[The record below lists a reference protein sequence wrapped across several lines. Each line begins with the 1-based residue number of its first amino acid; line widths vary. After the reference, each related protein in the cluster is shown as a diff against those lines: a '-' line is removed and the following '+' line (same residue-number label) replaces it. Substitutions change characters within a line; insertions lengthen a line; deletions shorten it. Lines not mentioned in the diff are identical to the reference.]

1 MKDKRHVF
9 VAMRAPL
16 CLLAIALSCAQALA
30 APSQVERGRNLATVG
45 DCMSCHT
52 AAGGKPFAGGRPIDT
67 GFGIIYTPN
76 ITPDKQTGIGGWS
89 DDAFYGALHEG
100 RDDEGRYLYPAFP
113 YPWFTK
119 ASREDV
125 LAIKAYLDSLAP
137 VQQPNR
143 PPQLAWWLRWRP
155 LMAPWNLV
163 NFDAGQYQP
172 DATKSAQWNRGAYLV
187 QGLGHCGDCHTA
199 KKLFGGPVR
208 DESLQ
213 GGTWQGWY
221 APNLAGDERDGLGAW
236 SKDEIVEFLK
246 TGSTAKTAAVG
257 RMTEVVANSTSRFSD
272 DDLMAV
278 ATYLKDLPARTHA
291 ERATPPLDR
300 ASFAR
305 GEAVFTDNCAA
316 CHMSDG
322 RGMPGIYPP
331 LAGNPV
337 LQGRDASTVIRTV
350 LEGARMVATK
360 EKPTGAA
367 MPGFAWKLDDRQL
380 VDVVNYVRNA
390 WGNRASLTDM
400 DAVARLRKAAG
411 DGADRDGGSAEH
423 SAGK

>member
-30 APSQVERGRNLATVG
+30 APSQVERGRYLATVG

-67 GFGIIYTPN
+67 GFGVVYTPN

-89 DDAFYGALHEG
+89 DDAFYRALHEG

-257 RMTEVVANSTSRFSD
+257 RMAEVVANSTSRFSD

-337 LQGRDASTVIRTV
+337 LQGKDASTVIRTV

-390 WGNRASLTDM
+390 WGNRASLTDTK
-400 DAVARLRKAAG
+400 AVARLRKAAG

>member
-1 MKDKRHVF
+1 VR
-9 VAMRAPL
+9 
-16 CLLAIALSCAQALA
+16 
-30 APSQVERGRNLATVG
+30 
-45 DCMSCHT
+45 
-52 AAGGKPFAGGRPIDT
+52 
-67 GFGIIYTPN
+67 
-76 ITPDKQTGIGGWS
+76 
-89 DDAFYGALHEG
+89 
-100 RDDEGRYLYPAFP
+100 
-113 YPWFTK
+113 
-119 ASREDV
+119 
-125 LAIKAYLDSLAP
+125 
-137 VQQPNR
+137 QPNK
-143 PPQLAWWLRWRP
+143 PPRLAWWLGWRG
-155 LMAPWNLV
+155 LMAPWNVV
-163 NFDAGQYQP
+163 NFDVGPYKP

-208 DESLQ
+208 DASLQ
-213 GGTWQGWY
+213 GGTWLGWY

-257 RMTEVVANSTSRFSD
+257 RMAEVVANSTSHFSD
-272 DDLMAV
+272 DDLNAV

-300 ASFAR
+300 ASFTR

-337 LQGRDASTVIRTV
+337 LQGSDASTVIRTV

-360 EKPTGAA
+360 DKPTGAA

-390 WGNRASLTDM
+390 WGNRASLADTK
-400 DAVARLRKAAG
+400 AIARLRKAFDDGAAG
-411 DGADRDGGSAEH
+411 DAGNAER